1 MIGFELA
8 LVIMSAVVALPL
20 AAAGGV
26 AELKPP
32 PQPVTGP
39 VAAAAPLPPSVKCGS
54 GTMQVRTA
62 AELHVA
68 LEQARSG
75 DSIQLADGRYV
86 GNFVIAA
93 KGTPEA
99 SIELCGG
106 RAAVLDGGPR
116 DGGYTMHL
124 DGAEYWRISGVTVSG
139 GQKGI
144 MLDRARGN
152 VLEGLSVT
160 DIGDEAIHLRARST
174 DNVVRGNV
182 VRRTG
187 LRKKKFGE
195 GVYIGSA
202 ESNWCDISRCEPD
215 RSDRNIIEG
224 NDIAETTSES
234 IDIKEGTTG
243 GIVRNNRFSGA
254 GMSGADSWVDVKG
267 NDWRIM
273 DNVGRT
279 APEDG
284 FQTHTILP
292 PWGAG
297 NVFERNVAVVE
308 SDGYGFNIT
317 GKAKGN
323 RVSCDN
329 ESSSAGAGLSNIDCG

>member
-1 MIGFELA
+1 MIGFELV
-8 LVIMSAVVALPL
+8 LVIMSAAVALPF
-20 AAAGGV
+20 ASAGG
-26 AELKPP
+26 AGEQKAS
-32 PQPVTGP
+32 QPVEGP
-39 VAAAAPLPPSVKCGS
+39 TVVAVPLPLSPDCGL
-54 GTMQVRTA
+54 GTVQVRTA
-62 AELHVA
+62 DELHVA
-68 LEQARSG
+68 LRRARPG
-75 DSIQLADGRYV
+75 DSIQLADGRYA
-86 GNFVIAA
+86 GNFFTAA

-99 SIELCGG
+99 PIVLCGG
-106 RAAVLDGGPR
+106 RAAVLDGGPQ
-116 DGGYTMHL
+116 DGGYTVHL
-124 DGAEYWRISGVTVSG
+124 EGADHWRISGITVTG

-160 DIGDEAIHLRARST
+160 DIGDEAIHLRAGST

-195 GVYIGSA
+195 GVYVGTA
-202 ESNWCDISRCEPD
+202 ESNWCDISECEPD
-215 RSDRNIIEG
+215 RSDRNVIEG
-224 NDIAETTSES
+224 NDIADTTSES

-267 NDWRIM
+267 NDWSIVG
-273 DNVGRT
+273 NVGST
-279 APEDG
+279 TPKDG

-292 PWGAG
+292 AWGGG
-297 NVFERNVAVVE
+297 NIFESNLAVVE
-308 SDGYGFNIT
+308 GDGYGFNIT

-329 ESSSAGAGLSNIDCG
+329 KASAAGAGLSNIDCS